1 MEHQYVHLFSITN
14 PRDLTVS
21 VRKYS
26 ICLSKLNLSREPWT
40 LAFHE
45 IRLEENASAPPEKL
59 NRMTPPAVSGFYNP
73 LCNIMG
79 DVHFTASSNEWN
91 INLRTMEWNTNVS
104 KNEIRSE
111 ITQKE
116 PSVMMSTFSNFLSSI
131 SEGKLIYWWRIKML
145 MQKTELK
152 Q

>member
-40 LAFHE
+40 LAFPE

-59 NRMTPPAVSGFYNP
+59 NRMTPPAVTH
-73 LCNIMG
+73 LCQ
-79 DVHFTASSNEWN
+79 VFTTHCVIFWAASSDEWN
-91 INLRTMEWNTNVS
+91 INLRTVEWNTNVS
-104 KNEIRSE
+104 ETEIRSE

-116 PSVMMSTFSNFLSSI
+116 PSVMMSTFSDFLSSI
-131 SEGKLIYWWRIKML
+131 SEGKLIYWWWIKML
-145 MQKTELK
+145 MP
-152 Q
+152 